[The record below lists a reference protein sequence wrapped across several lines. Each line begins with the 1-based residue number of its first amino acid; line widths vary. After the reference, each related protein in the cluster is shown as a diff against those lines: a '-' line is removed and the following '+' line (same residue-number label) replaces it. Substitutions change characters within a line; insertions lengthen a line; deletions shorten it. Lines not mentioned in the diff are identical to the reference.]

1 MKLDAENYEVYINK
15 TLVKKIKGD
24 DNFRKYIEKLFKDY
38 RSSGFAVLLESP
50 ASWKEYG
57 YYVLVNKHIQECL
70 FISYRARIGLNDI
83 NNSPIYAGDILKD
96 KDGNTIKFVC
106 DAVGEDDPK
115 RYMYYILSRKKNAPW
130 YTNPTEIHFD
140 SPDIIKKMGIE
151 KVKSVFDML

>member
-15 TLVKKIKGD
+15 TLVKKIKAD

-38 RSSGFAVLLESP
+38 RSNGFVVLLECP
-50 ASWKEYG
+50 ASWREYG
-57 YYVLVNKHIQECL
+57 YYVLVNKDIQECL
-70 FISYRARIGLNDI
+70 FISYRSRIGLNDI

-96 KDGNTIKFVC
+96 KDGNTISFVC

-115 RYMYYILSRKKNAPW
+115 RYSYYILSRKKNAPW
-130 YTNPTEIHFD
+130 YANSTEIHFD
-140 SPDIIKKMGIE
+140 SPDIIKEMGIE